1 MTRKEFLA
9 MAVVSPI
16 AVLFGKKISPA
27 LKFNKIPG
35 NTLLTPT
42 AIAKE
47 AILAFRKNLL
57 MSESDKDWLRGD
69 QWSPKMRRNLEIQG
83 EYNHALDTFNYI
95 RGGV

>member
-57 MSESDKDWLRGD
+57 M
-69 QWSPKMRRNLEIQG
+69 RRNLEIQG

-95 RGGV
+95 KGGSEA